1 MRLCADCDG
10 EQKKKRKNK
19 TERNYLLFPGI
30 QCPWVCESHF
40 SLPWEAQT
48 ALSWCLSHILEGAS
62 FCLPRSLSIDFKIV
76 FIDPLGKFQRTE
88 DACGSPYSIMFYRS
102 IDYIH
107 GMSRF
112 PIPISRASRFYIT
125 PSRIQNYTPVSNH
138 LTFFLRQRSQMNIV
152 IVRRTWTTF
161 NLKIQAILAISGACT
176 PVARRLSMCIK
187 QFAKPKRIA
196 RPGGQGREQTSDTC
210 TYLLFDWKPNL
221 DKIDRFIQLSYN
233 KNVLGTYLLCMGTA
247 PK

>member
-1 MRLCADCDG
+1 MTYVVLEGAYLCSMRLCADCDG
-10 EQKKKRKNK
+10 EQKKKKERKNK

-30 QCPWVCESHF
+30 QCPWVRESHF

-48 ALSWCLSHILEGAS
+48 ALSWWLSRILEGA

-112 PIPISRASRFYIT
+112 P
-125 PSRIQNYTPVSNH
+125 H
-138 LTFFLRQRSQMNIV
+138 
-152 IVRRTWTTF
+152 
-161 NLKIQAILAISGACT
+161 
-176 PVARRLSMCIK
+176 
-187 QFAKPKRIA
+187 
-196 RPGGQGREQTSDTC
+196 
-210 TYLLFDWKPNL
+210 TYLPGISFL
-221 DKIDRFIQLSYN
+221 YN
-233 KNVLGTYLLCMGTA
+233 TIKN